1 VTRDGLEKLLESV
14 LARSGVQD
22 LLSEIRQQQQ
32 PMDPI
37 HPIQA
42 PESFGFQS
50 YNWGGAYHRVP
61 EDFDSPKAGP
71 LPCWQLLCLRDTVKM
86 YPPYRTLKPVDV
98 PKSIRKRLSDY
109 RFLMNYLEDRLK
121 ERNIFKINPTL
132 EEVNQMFEIA
142 KDVLV
147 FDHESSKKRKRREEQ
162 VKWTTMV
169 NPVRNKLKNQ

>member
-1 VTRDGLEKLLESV
+1 
-14 LARSGVQD
+14 
-22 LLSEIRQQQQ
+22 
-32 PMDPI
+32 
-37 HPIQA
+37 
-42 PESFGFQS
+42 
-50 YNWGGAYHRVP
+50 
-61 EDFDSPKAGP
+61 
-71 LPCWQLLCLRDTVKM
+71 
-86 YPPYRTLKPVDV
+86 
-98 PKSIRKRLSDY
+98 
-109 RFLMNYLEDRLK
+109 MNYLEDRLK